1 MRISDWSSDVCSS
14 DLKGDQDVDT
24 IMVAVD
30 DDYDTTAVQN
40 SIEQL
45 LRERRHITG
54 GKQDD
59 FNVFDT
65 KQISE
70 TLSGTTQILTALLGA
85 VAAVSLLVGGIG
97 KIEEHT
103 SELQSLMRSSYA
115 DFCLKKKNNR
125 KVQQKSDNQTQ

>member
-14 DLKGDQDVDT
+14 DLRRVGRPRRGNSQGASRGQSGFGSDQDDVVIMPIKTVQRRFKGDQDVDT

-54 GKQDD
+54 GTQDD

-65 KQISE
+65 TQISE
-70 TLSGTTQILTALLGA
+70 TLSGTTQILTALLGE
-85 VAAVSLLVGGIG
+85 VAAVS
-97 KIEEHT
+97 
-103 SELQSLMRSSYA
+103 
-115 DFCLKKKNNR
+115 
-125 KVQQKSDNQTQ
+125 

>member
-1 MRISDWSSDVCSS
+1 MPIKTVQRRF
-14 DLKGDQDVDT
+14 KGDQDVDT

-54 GKQDD
+54 GNQDD
-59 FNVFDT
+59 FNVFAT

-97 KIEEHT
+97 IMHIMPVGRKGVRPGT
-103 SELQSLMRSSYA
+103 SGLVRLTPGVRGW
-115 DFCLKKKNNR
+115 
-125 KVQQKSDNQTQ
+125 